1 VQHLGGLVEGQLL
14 ERRQPAEKTL
24 DELIQESLTEQAEP
38 TANVLPQ
45 QRAKDLAMEN
55 SHPAKCV
62 AAVQR
67 PLKLFEVSEI
77 VQSTRAKL
85 VLPEQT
91 A

>member
-1 VQHLGGLVEGQLL
+1 MVSTKARQKIAWATVKQLSHWPSACK
-14 ERRQPAEKTL
+14 RT
-24 DELIQESLTEQAEP
+24 
-38 TANVLPQ
+38 Q
-45 QRAKDLAMEN
+45 QRAKGLAMEN
-55 SHPAKCV
+55 SHRKCV

-67 PLKLFEVSEI
+67 PLELFEVSEL

>member
-1 VQHLGGLVEGQLL
+1 VKANSPNGIDNGTARYSLGHGKATQPLVLCLQTYFLNNV
-14 ERRQPAEKTL
+14 RRAWPWK
-24 DELIQESLTEQAEP
+24 IQ
-38 TANVLPQ
+38 
-45 QRAKDLAMEN
+45 
-55 SHPAKCV
+55 HPAKCV

-67 PLKLFEVSEI
+67 PLELFEVSEL